1 MAETRYVILGV
12 IDGYHSTKLQTFQVE
27 KAMYPWIETLET
39 KTRQL
44 VILSQAN

>member
-27 KAMYPWIETLET
+27 KAM
-39 KTRQL
+39 
-44 VILSQAN
+44 